1 MLPHE
6 ATLWGALGYAAG
18 SEALATLVQEYR
30 EWLDEARECED
41 KRVKDK
47 SDNIM
52 AAQESRVKAVK

>member
-30 EWLDEARECED
+30 ESRECED